1 MDRHLFVGGPWHG
14 QIKTLVQCA
23 TCEVPTPGG
32 QVVYRRTEF
41 THSITHKQFVI
52 FVHGNAGD
60 WESWQV
66 AQLLRQHGLL

>member
-1 MDRHLFVGGPWHG
+1 MEAHLFVGGPLHG
-14 QIKTLVQCA
+14 QMKTLVPCA
-23 TCEVPTPGG
+23 TCEVPTSKGA
-32 QVVYRRTEF
+32 VVYKRQEF
-41 THSITHKQFVI
+41 THSLTRRQFVI